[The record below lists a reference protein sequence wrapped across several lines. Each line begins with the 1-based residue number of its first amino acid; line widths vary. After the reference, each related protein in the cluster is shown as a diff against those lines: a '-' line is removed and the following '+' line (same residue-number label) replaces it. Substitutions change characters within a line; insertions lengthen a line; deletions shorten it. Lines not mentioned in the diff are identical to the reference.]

1 MSPLESKVPMRT
13 VLITGG
19 AQGIGRA
26 IVERFLTLNDQ
37 VVFCDRNASSA
48 SALLQALNHP
58 KLAFIHVDL
67 SDYEE
72 VKEMFV
78 QLREDYGSLDVLI
91 NNAALQ
97 IESDFNEID
106 VQDWQAVINT
116 NLNGTFYCIKEAA
129 KLMHKGSIVN
139 ISSLYSHKVRLNKF
153 SYDASK
159 AAIQRM
165 SEEFALALAP
175 NIRINTIEP
184 GAIDTPM
191 NQMFTQ
197 AKIREAIIKRIP
209 LGRIGTGDDIAKA
222 VVFLCSDEAEYIT
235 GSTLKVDG
243 GRGLL

>member
-1 MSPLESKVPMRT
+1 MRN

-19 AQGIGRA
+19 AQGIGKA
-26 IVERFLTLNDQ
+26 LVERFLVLGDQ
-37 VVFCDRNASSA
+37 VIFCDRNNSSA
-48 SALLQALNHP
+48 TALLQTLNHP
-58 KLAFIHVDL
+58 KLTYIQVDL
-67 SDYEE
+67 SDYED
-72 VKEMFV
+72 VKRMFK
-78 QLREDYGSLDVLI
+78 QIRDDYGALDILV

-97 IESDFNEID
+97 IESSFSEID
-106 VQDWQAVINT
+106 VQDWQAVIDT

-129 KLMHKGSIVN
+129 KIMHAGSIVN

-175 NIRINTIEP
+175 SIRINTVEP

-191 NQMFTQ
+191 NQIFTQ
-197 AKIREAIIKRIP
+197 AEVREAVIKRIP
-209 LGRIGTGDDIAKA
+209 LARIGTGNDIAKA
-222 VVFLCSDEAEYIT
+222 VVFLCSDDADYIT

-243 GRGLL
+243 GRALL

>member
-1 MSPLESKVPMRT
+1 M
-13 VLITGG
+13 
-19 AQGIGRA
+19 
-26 IVERFLTLNDQ
+26 
-37 VVFCDRNASSA
+37 
-48 SALLQALNHP
+48 
-58 KLAFIHVDL
+58 DL
-67 SDYEE
+67 SDYEQ
-72 VKEMFV
+72 VQAMFK
-78 QLREDYGSLDVLI
+78 QIQEDYGSLDILV

-97 IESDFNEID
+97 IEASFNEVD
-106 VQDWQAVINT
+106 VQDWKAVINT
-116 NLNGTFYCIKEAA
+116 NLNGTFYCIKEAS
-129 KLMHKGSIVN
+129 KIMHRGSIVN

-175 NIRINTIEP
+175 HIRINTIEP

-191 NQMFTQ
+191 NQIFTQ
-197 AKIREAIIKRIP
+197 AEVREAILKRIP

-222 VVFLCSDEAEYIT
+222 VVFLCSKDADYIT

>member
-1 MSPLESKVPMRT
+1 MRT

-26 IVERFLTLNDQ
+26 IVERFLGLGDQ
-37 VVFCDRNASSA
+37 VVFCDRNVSSA
-48 SALLQALNHP
+48 TTLLHALNHP
-58 KLAFIHVDL
+58 KLAYLQVDL
-67 SDYEE
+67 SDYEQ
-72 VKEMFV
+72 VQAMFK
-78 QLREDYGSLDVLI
+78 QIQEDYGSLDILV

-97 IESDFNEID
+97 IEASFNEVD

-116 NLNGTFYCIKEAA
+116 NLNGTFYCIKEAS
-129 KLMHKGSIVN
+129 KIMHRGSIVN

-175 NIRINTIEP
+175 HIRINTIEP

-191 NQMFTQ
+191 NQIFTQ
-197 AKIREAIIKRIP
+197 AEVREAILKRIP

-222 VVFLCSDEAEYIT
+222 VVFLCSEEANYIT

>member
-1 MSPLESKVPMRT
+1 MRT

-26 IVERFLTLNDQ
+26 IVERFLNLGDQ

-58 KLAFIHVDL
+58 KLAFFQVEL
-67 SDYEE
+67 SDYAQ
-72 VKEMFV
+72 VQAMFK
-78 QLREDYGSLDVLI
+78 QIQEDYGSLDVLI

-97 IESDFNEID
+97 IESSFSEID

-116 NLNGTFYCIKEAA
+116 NLNGTFYCIKEVS
-129 KLMHKGSIVN
+129 KIMHKGSIVN

-175 NIRINTIEP
+175 HIRINTIEP

-191 NQMFTQ
+191 NKIFTQ
-197 AKIREAIIKRIP
+197 EEVREAVIKRIP
-209 LGRIGTGDDIAKA
+209 LGRIGTPEDVAKA
-222 VVFLCSDEAEYIT
+222 VVFLCSEDADYIT
-235 GSTLKVDG
+235 GSALRVDG